1 MAIQWITWK
10 KAKAF
15 YLSIHLLNKPFLS
28 RAPALNLSL
37 KAIRRYDWL
46 KASLYDSFEPIII
59 VIIECSP
66 ALYVMHW
73 FWPQRYWCHSAM
85 GEVPLK
91 DELKRR
97 MLLRFYFRYPRL
109 CPHVLC
115 LTSVASLTTHKK
127 HFSKYCPCLVEHGLM
142 ISSHYCPGPEE
153 QGGGGSVGVY
163 VSGNL
168 YGHWL
173 PDWYSNWRSLVK
185 CLKGS
190 VLSWSPRGTLWKV
203 ITFTEEDKTDALY
216 TCCVA

>member
-127 HFSKYCPCLVEHGLM
+127 LFSKYCPCLVEHGLM
-142 ISSHYCPGPEE
+142 ISSPL
-153 QGGGGSVGVY
+153 
-163 VSGNL
+163 SGARGAGWWWKCGCVRVWESL
-168 YGHWL
+168 WSLAPWL
-173 PDWYSNWRSLVK
+173 VFQLAFASKMFKRLCALLV
-185 CLKGS
+185 
-190 VLSWSPRGTLWKV
+190 P
-203 ITFTEEDKTDALY
+203 
-216 TCCVA
+216 